1 MLKPQ
6 ARGAQN
12 TAIDA
17 DENIEMHDGAACRA
31 YDDFRY
37 NKGLTEEPVSPYA
50 LFD

>member
-17 DENIEMHDGAACRA
+17 DENIEMHDGAA
-31 YDDFRY
+31 
-37 NKGLTEEPVSPYA
+37 
-50 LFD
+50 